1 MSPLGYYK
9 RKKRDKPMRARTY
22 IYIVGMA
29 ALTLQGCCK
38 KSHPN
43 TPDVERHAIGMAAQ
57 SVTRALIEDIG
68 DLREFAVYGY
78 RQGPV
83 SDMTFK
89 AQHVT
94 RNGNAWEY
102 TPTKYWDRTASYS
115 FAAYAPATAQSG
127 CTYTHDDATRTLT
140 IDLPYWQRIDG
151 TEADIVVAT
160 SQGAATTYLNTYGG
174 QVALNFDHLYAQLEV
189 QVVRDA
195 ILQNEYTL
203 EALTY
208 SDVPTPIDGTATYT
222 LRYTEGTASLSVTP
236 TAEALAPANNNGQTI
251 SAPGVTIGP
260 SDAEQH
266 PATTFKYLVVPFTA
280 QSADGFDITVTYSSG
295 GAQTTTTVNSGIQ
308 TLEPNKRYLLR
319 LTINSGADIKPEL
332 YIQDWTDQEVD
343 EDDKFNW

>member
-38 KSHPN
+38 KSHPS

-68 DLREFAVYGY
+68 NLSEFAVYGY
-78 RQGPV
+78 KQGPV
-83 SDMTFK
+83 SQMVFTNQLV
-89 AQHVT
+89 A
-94 RNGNAWEY
+94 RSGNAWTY
-102 TPTKYWDRTASYS
+102 TPTKYWDRTATYS
-115 FAAYAPATAQSG
+115 FAAYAPYTAQSG
-127 CTYTHDDATRTLT
+127 FTYTHDDAYRTLT
-140 IDLPYWQRIDG
+140 ISMPYWQRIDDDE
-151 TEADIVVAT
+151 TDIVVAT

-189 QVVRDA
+189 QVVRSA
-195 ILQNEYTL
+195 FLENEYTL

-222 LRYTEGTASLSVTP
+222 LRYTEGTATLPVTP
-236 TAEALAPANNNGQTI
+236 ANTPLAPENNNGKTI
-251 SAPGVTIGP
+251 SAQSVTVENEPHDG
-260 SDAEQH
+260 
-266 PATTFKYLVVPFTA
+266 TTFKYLVVPFTA
-280 QSADGFDITVTYSSG
+280 QTADGFDITVTYSSG

-319 LTINSGADIKPEL
+319 LTINSGADITPTLEML
-332 YIQDWTDQEVD
+332 DWTDQEVD
-343 EDDKFNW
+343 EDDKHNW

>member
-9 RKKRDKPMRARTY
+9 RKKRDKSMRARTY

-68 DLREFAVYGY
+68 DLSEFAVYGY

-83 SDMTFK
+83 SDMVFTN
-89 AQHVT
+89 QLVT
-94 RNGNAWEY
+94 RNGNAWTY
-102 TPTKYWDRTASYS
+102 TPTKYWDRTATYS
-115 FAAYAPATAQSG
+115 FAAYAPYTAQSG
-127 CTYTHDDATRTLT
+127 FTYTHDDDTRTLT
-140 IDLPYWQRIDG
+140 IDLPQWQRIDDN
-151 TEADIVVAT
+151 EADIVVAT

-189 QVVRDA
+189 QVVRNA
-195 ILQNEYTL
+195 FLQNVYTL

-222 LRYTEGTASLSVTP
+222 LYYTEGTATLPVTP
-236 TAEALAPANNNGQTI
+236 ENTPLAPENNNGKTI
-251 SAPGVTIGP
+251 SAQSVTVENEPHAG
-260 SDAEQH
+260 
-266 PATTFKYLVVPFTA
+266 TTFKYLVVPFTA
-280 QSADGFDITVTYSSG
+280 QTADGFDITVTYSSG
-295 GAQTTTTVNSGIQ
+295 GAQTTATVNSGIQ

-319 LTINSGADIKPEL
+319 LTINSGADITPTLEML
-332 YIQDWTDQEVD
+332 DWTDQEVD
-343 EDDKFNW
+343 EDDKYNW